1 MEKYYP
7 QELYQIEK
15 SLFIRKVQ
23 SDIWE
28 LWFNRF
34 MNQGLLVNIAIAN
47 CEDIVRDWSGH
58 SFNKF
63 PGITYTNII

>member
-7 QELYQIEK
+7 QELYQLEK
-15 SLFIRKVQ
+15 AEFIRKAQ
-23 SDIWE
+23 KEIWQ

-34 MNQGLLVNIAIAN
+34 MNQGILVNAAIAN

-58 SFNKF
+58 QFNKF

>member
-1 MEKYYP
+1 MHYS
-7 QELYQIEK
+7 QELYQTEK
-15 SLFIRKVQ
+15 DEFIRQVQ
-23 SDIWE
+23 SEIWQ

-34 MNQGLLVNIAIAN
+34 MSQGMLVNIAIAN

>member
-1 MEKYYP
+1 MEKYYS
-7 QELYQIEK
+7 QELYQLEK
-15 SLFIRKVQ
+15 AEFIRKSQ
-23 SDIWE
+23 EDIWQ

-34 MNQGLLVNIAIAN
+34 MSQGILVNVAIAN